1 MIWTSDSISDDPTS
15 TLLGVCLV
23 GTGETILRSEEEEDC
38 GGGGGG
44 GWWRPP
50 PPLKTVADD
59 IRFPYIW
66 NNTINR
72 QISITIK
79 FPFFSS
85 TRFTVDGKSHGSD
98 FPLPLRVSK
107 SELEKSPNFRIPI
120 WEKFARGAR
129 RKEKEN
135 VITFYCCGREVL
147 PDVWCVAST

>member
-1 MIWTSDSISDDPTS
+1 MVEASPAPQNGGRRHLIS
-15 TLLGVCLV
+15 LH
-23 GTGETILRSEEEEDC
+23 
-38 GGGGGG
+38 
-44 GWWRPP
+44 
-50 PPLKTVADD
+50 LKQRNKQTNK
-59 IRFPYIW
+59 Y
-66 NNTINR
+66 NNKV
-72 QISITIK
+72 S
-79 FPFFSS
+79 FFFS